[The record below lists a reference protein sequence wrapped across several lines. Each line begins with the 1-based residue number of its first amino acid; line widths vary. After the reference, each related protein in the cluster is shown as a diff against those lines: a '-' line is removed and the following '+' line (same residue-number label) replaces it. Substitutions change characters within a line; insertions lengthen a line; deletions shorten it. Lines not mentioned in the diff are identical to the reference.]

1 MPPKDKWKSQLE
13 FNAEKAREAK
23 RQRELGEGS
32 TEIELR
38 SGTEAHAGLVAMSE
52 EALDTEDESV
62 DPTFDLDSSIKSDV
76 DHIVKSFCKDWVSHL
91 DRDDRVPLGVLMLP
105 TLEAAW
111 FW

>member
-1 MPPKDKWKSQLE
+1 MDETATIQRGEGKRSK
-13 FNAEKAREAK
+13 KAARI
-23 RQRELGEGS
+23 GEGS

>member
-1 MPPKDKWKSQLE
+1 MEEIARNSTWRRQ
-13 FNAEKAREAK
+13 EKQK
-23 RQRELGEGS
+23 GGENQEGEHA
-32 TEIELR
+32 EIELR
-38 SGTEAHAGLVAMSE
+38 SGTEAHAGLVVMSE

-76 DHIVKSFCKDWVSHL
+76 DHIVKSFCEDWVSHL